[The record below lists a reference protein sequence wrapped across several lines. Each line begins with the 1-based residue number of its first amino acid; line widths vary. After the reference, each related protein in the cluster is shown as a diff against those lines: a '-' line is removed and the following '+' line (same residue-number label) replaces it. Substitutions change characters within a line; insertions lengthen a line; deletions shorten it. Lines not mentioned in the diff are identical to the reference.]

1 MGALRLSGIAAIGVL
16 LFGQAHAE
24 SLSGLAGKVCT
35 GDVLNPQKQGANVSL
50 QINGGTVRF
59 TFNHWADGSGKADP
73 PVTYPLANN
82 TFTTSNSGTY

>member
-1 MGALRLSGIAAIGVL
+1 
-16 LFGQAHAE
+16 
-24 SLSGLAGKVCT
+24 VCT

-82 TFTTSNSGTY
+82 SFTK